1 MERNASVFSITDDKN
16 QGEAWAAE
24 GKYMFFVLSVL
35 QEITRA
41 RKSQGLANSIACC
54 IEDSNFISGIQRC
67 ALRTS
72 DCSQLLS

>member
-1 MERNASVFSITDDKN
+1 MERNASILSITEDKN

-24 GKYMFFVLSVL
+24 GKCMLFVLSVL
-35 QEITRA
+35 QEITWRSIP
-41 RKSQGLANSIACC
+41 RDSQTAQALC
-54 IEDSNFISGIQRC
+54 IKDSNFISGIQRR